1 MATKPSTARPLPS
14 IDVEEDSKPQRKS
27 WKSVR
32 DACCSVRGKTFWF
45 FVILWAVLIIF
56 IFANAYG
63 FPHIFEPTEEL
74 LSHNRVRSFIYVVGA
89 EEKKMEVCHFSL
101 SLSLPRSPL
110 PKRLTTHNPVCENN
124 KKHQVQY
131 WSYAV
136 WDEMAEAVDAMAAGD
151 SSAFVDLISE
161 EGGIGSDWQYTTF
174 GNVLAVYNASGS
186 LLWGE
191 YHPYVNASVPADPA
205 NVTLPTTLMG
215 TTSESRTF
223 LRRLF
228 AQNETNGV
236 MAMPRA
242 RSNSTGGGG
251 GGNGSGR
258 PASTEDVFLYTSY
271 AVRANESDATV
282 HGYFVVLKDIKPVL
296 QHATKKDNVCLGYWT
311 SQVNLPTEFARIA
324 GDLVPITAAR
334 YTTYAAMDGDS
345 RLEYLRLLT
354 NPYEA
359 PEHQVCGPAATVDL
373 TRTHVGQTYFEL
385 RSTLAVLSSKP
396 ADDEGEGPNGGGG
409 GNGGS
414 GSRGEGRDGPGDK
427 TKDADVALYVRLDHD
442 LPVRNRGRLQ
452 INILLGVLALVV
464 LGFTV
469 IMVLVLEFGVLR
481 KLDRLRAFLR
491 GMVAERQKMLSDAF
505 AFNEY
510 YNYGAG
516 DEARRVFEEA
526 LANAVNSR
534 DQFSALSA
542 MADSYQRWMRGL
554 VDKKVAA
561 VNELRAAAQREAAT
575 LRLLNLWNWRGEA
588 ELAPSY
594 VSLRDTAPADA
605 RAPTLA
611 AVLDS
616 PVALEF
622 FKAYCVRQGVFH
634 NVSFVLD
641 VTWLR
646 LLENEHDRARQDGR
660 AAEAKD
666 AKAAA
671 VRLYDAVIQRYFAHG
686 VPSSS
691 PAAAATA
698 PAGPSSSAAGGGGGD
713 AGHGVLTASG
723 GGGGAAGVG
732 SASGTRKVSSDAGS
746 AATAATTATAA
757 GGGKGKGRCALALSD
772 ATARRIVALHRK
784 GGYRAGALRRAALEV
799 SQRLEK
805 DVMPGFRASSAG
817 KCMLLALAL
826 EARKREDAARA
837 RVLRETGPEAT
848 PAAGSSAGGT
858 APQPKS
864 AHRTDMFLDM
874 ELEVV
879 GKDEI
884 ARMVKQENAYRKL
897 AAASRRTGAARDRT
911 ARAKQGDALPVWRST
926 PGSSAACSATDSS
939 FSAGAGAACSA
950 ADAPARDT
958 LSGTAS
964 NPSLSPPPQRRP
976 AAQSAAGGSAATAT
990 TASSTNKGGKN

>member
-1 MATKPSTARPLPS
+1 M
-14 IDVEEDSKPQRKS
+14 
-27 WKSVR
+27 
-32 DACCSVRGKTFWF
+32 
-45 FVILWAVLIIF
+45 
-56 IFANAYG
+56 
-63 FPHIFEPTEEL
+63 
-74 LSHNRVRSFIYVVGA
+74 VV
-89 EEKKMEVCHFSL
+89 
-101 SLSLPRSPL
+101 
-110 PKRLTTHNPVCENN
+110 
-124 KKHQVQY
+124 QVQY

-136 WDEMAEAVDAMAAGD
+136 WDQMSAAVAKMANGD
-151 SSAFVDLISE
+151 SSDFVALVSE

-174 GNVLAVYNASGS
+174 GNVLAVYSPNGT
-186 LLWGE
+186 LLWAE
-191 YHPYVNASVPADPA
+191 YHPYVNASVPADPV
-205 NVTLPTTLMG
+205 NVSLPTTLTG
-215 TTSESRTF
+215 ADSESQTF

-228 AQNETNGV
+228 AQNETTGV
-236 MAMPRA
+236 IAMPRS
-242 RSNSTGGGG
+242 RDTGSSQAPGPSPTPGGS
-251 GGNGSGR
+251 GNGNGAPGEGEGR
-258 PASTEDVFLYTSY
+258 PVYMEDVFLYSAH
-271 AVRANESDATV
+271 AVRDSENDTTIE
-282 HGYFVVLKDIKPVL
+282 GYFVVLKDIKPVL

-311 SQVNLPTEFARIA
+311 SAISLPSAFARVDA
-324 GDLVPITAAR
+324 GLVPITADT
-334 YTTYAAMDGDS
+334 YTTYAAMDGNS
-345 RLEYLRLLT
+345 HLSYLRLLT
-354 NPYEA
+354 QKYVV
-359 PEHQVCGPAATVDL
+359 PEHQVCGPYASVDL
-373 TRTHVGQTYFEL
+373 TRTHVGQTYFKL
-385 RSTLAVLSSKP
+385 RSTLAVLPSKP
-396 ADDEGEGPNGGGG
+396 EGEGS
-409 GNGGS
+409 GNGNGNGS
-414 GSRGEGRDGPGDK
+414 GSEMGHDAPGDK
-427 TKDADVALYVRLDHD
+427 VKDMDVALYVRLDHD
-442 LPVRNRGRLQ
+442 LPVRNQGRLQ
-452 INILLGVLALVV
+452 INLLVGVLALVV

-491 GMVAERQKMLSDAF
+491 QMVAERQKMLSDAF

-534 DQFSALSA
+534 DQFSALTA

-561 VNELRAAAQREAAT
+561 VNELRATVAREAAT

-622 FKAYCVRQGVFH
+622 FKAYCVRQRTFH

-660 AAEAKD
+660 AAEAKE

-671 VRLYDAVIQRYFAHG
+671 VRLYDAIIQRYFVRGAG
-686 VPSSS
+686 
-691 PAAAATA
+691 AGAG
-698 PAGPSSSAAGGGGGD
+698 AGPTNDPG
-713 AGHGVLTASG
+713 AGHGALTASG
-723 GGGGAAGVG
+723 GGSGDGGNGGGNGGGATGS
-732 SASGTRKVSSDAGS
+732 SASGTRKVSSDAAS
-746 AATAATTATAA
+746 AATGVSTGTTAGAA
-757 GGGKGKGRCALALSD
+757 GGGGGGGKGKGRGVPALALSD

-805 DVMPGFRASSAG
+805 DVLPGFRASSAG
-817 KCMLLALAL
+817 KCMQLALAL
-826 EARKREDAARA
+826 EARKREDEARA
-837 RVLRETGPEAT
+837 RVLRETGPENNT
-848 PAAGSSAGGT
+848 NSGNNGNGGNNAGAGAG
-858 APQPKS
+858 AGAGAHKS

-897 AAASRRTGAARDRT
+897 AAAARRTGGAHERAVRT
-911 ARAKQGDALPVWRST
+911 KQGSNDSLPVWRST
-926 PGSSAACSATDSS
+926 AGSSAACSATDSS
-939 FSAGAGAACSA
+939 FSAGGGGGAQSA
-950 ADAPARDT
+950 ADARPRDT
-958 LSGTAS
+958 LSGTS
-964 NPSLSPPPQRRP
+964 GTPSPSPQPGRRN
-976 AAQSAAGGSAATAT
+976 AQSAAGDSAATAT
-990 TASSTNKGGKN
+990 TASSAKGGSKH